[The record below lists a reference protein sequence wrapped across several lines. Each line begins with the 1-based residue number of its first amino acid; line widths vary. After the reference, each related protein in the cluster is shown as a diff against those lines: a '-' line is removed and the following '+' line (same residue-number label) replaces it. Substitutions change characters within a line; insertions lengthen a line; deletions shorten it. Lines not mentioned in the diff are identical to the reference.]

1 MNIVK
6 KLFTTGGLMALLM
19 PAFAYAQTA
28 QNIINIV
35 DIVALILNRMV
46 GIFIIIAL
54 MWFIWGL
61 YEYIE
66 SESKDPGKRKNGIER
81 MVMGTV
87 AFFVIVSIWGLVRF
101 LQNSLGI
108 QGSSS
113 NLRNEEIPFVGGQ
126 VQR

>member
-1 MNIVK
+1 
-6 KLFTTGGLMALLM
+6 MALLM